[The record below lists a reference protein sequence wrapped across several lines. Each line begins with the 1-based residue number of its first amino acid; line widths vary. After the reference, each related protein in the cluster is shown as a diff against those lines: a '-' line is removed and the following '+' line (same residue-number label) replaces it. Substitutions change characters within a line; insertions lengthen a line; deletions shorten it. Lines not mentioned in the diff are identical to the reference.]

1 MSMNHKE
8 ISLSG
13 IANERW
19 VASLLTQGTYHT
31 HLSLARHLG
40 WDSSKDFSF
49 NAFKTGGVGKTDVVM
64 QIFHS
69 RNGIYPT
76 HVNISCKK
84 LMAESHNGFGHVHKT
99 TIASYRKKWGFD
111 DIIER
116 CLNVYCG
123 NLMFEGRKG
132 LYFDHKYFEPYQEY
146 IKYFFRNSF
155 DQVFHDIFKGRS
167 TNKPQWFAVTADTGL
182 SKLLFVAPI
191 DDIIEY
197 MKGDRTVKFGKNSV
211 KQNLCLGNVT
221 MYSKRSTGQLQFKT
235 NYKPMLKE
243 LNHKF
248 RIFSFDT
255 EE

>member
-1 MSMNHKE
+1 MSHKE
-8 ISLSG
+8 ISVSG
-13 IANERW
+13 VQNERW
-19 VASLLTQGTYHT
+19 VASLLTQGTPHT
-31 HLSLARHLG
+31 CLSLARHLG
-40 WDSSKDFSF
+40 WSPNKYHSF
-49 NAFKTGGVGKTDVVM
+49 NAFKTGGTGKTDVMM
-64 QIFHS
+64 QMFYS
-69 RNGIYPT
+69 RSAMFPKQI
-76 HVNISCKK
+76 NISCKK
-84 LMAESHNGFGHVHKT
+84 LMAESHNGFGHIHKT
-99 TIASYRKKWGFD
+99 TIASYKKKWEFD

-123 NLMFEGRKG
+123 NLIVENQKG

-146 IKYFFRNSF
+146 IKYFFRNNF
-155 DQVFHDIFKGRS
+155 DQVFHDIFKGRA
-167 TNKPQWFAVTADTGL
+167 TTKPDYFMVTADTGL

-191 DDIIEY
+191 DDVIEY
-197 MKGDRTVKFGKNSV
+197 MKGDRSVKFGKNAT

-255 EE
+255 EP